1 MSEGR
6 EQRVLDALEQNRRRP
21 PKFTAPRIDMSH
33 GAGGKATHKLI
44 EGLLLPALDNSALA
58 PLADAALLPLGDSRL
73 AFST

>member
-6 EQRVLDALEQNRRRP
+6 EQRVLDALDQNRRRP

-44 EGLLLPALDNSALA
+44 
-58 PLADAALLPLGDSRL
+58 
-73 AFST
+73 